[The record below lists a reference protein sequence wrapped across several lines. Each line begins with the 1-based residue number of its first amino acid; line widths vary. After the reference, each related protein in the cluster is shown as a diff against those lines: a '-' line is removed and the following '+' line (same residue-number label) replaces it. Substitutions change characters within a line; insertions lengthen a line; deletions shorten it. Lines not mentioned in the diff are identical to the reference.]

1 MFSGRNRALRL
12 RAEIVRRRAER
23 DVING
28 GCVGCRATR
37 HGRLGER
44 IVNLEIQG
52 LVRNRRIRIDTHI
65 ENRGTLDDGAGRNR
79 GEAEHYVLREDKS

>member
-1 MFSGRNRALRL
+1 VFSGRNRALRL

-23 DVING
+23 DVIDRRRIRR
-28 GCVGCRATR
+28 RATR
-37 HGRLGER
+37 HRRLGER

-52 LVRNRRIRIDTHI
+52 LVGNRRIRIDTHI
-65 ENRGTLDDGAGRNR
+65 ENRGTLGDGAGRNR